1 MTTSVETLSATNRS
15 LFETSL
21 DVARTLF
28 DSAERLTALNLNT
41 ARSFFT
47 DGTDAI
53 RAALA
58 ARTPQELLAV
68 PTSLAR
74 PAADKLLGYY
84 RSAYEIAA
92 QTLEEA
98 MKPVEIRLSEAHRT
112 FGQVL
117 ENAAKSAPA
126 GSEVAVAAVRS
137 ALATA
142 NSAYEQVNKAARQA
156 VEVAEANVASATATA
171 TAAIGAAAN
180 RKSGS

>member
-1 MTTSVETLSATNRS
+1 MTTSVETLTATSRS
-15 LFETSL
+15 FFETSL
-21 DVARTLF
+21 DVTRTLF
-28 DSAERLTALNLNT
+28 DSVERLTALNLNT

-47 DGTDAI
+47 DGTEAV

-58 ARTPQELLAV
+58 AKNPQDLLAI
-68 PTSLAR
+68 PTSIAR
-74 PAADKLLGYY
+74 PLGDKVLGYY

-98 MKPVEIRLSEAHRT
+98 MKPFEIRLSEAHRT

-142 NSAYEQVNKAARQA
+142 NSAYDQVNKAARQA
-156 VEVAEANVASATATA
+156 VEMAEANVANATATA
-171 TAAIGAAAN
+171 TAAIGAAAR
-180 RKSGS
+180 RKSGA

>member
-1 MTTSVETLSATNRS
+1 MTPSAETLSATNRS

-47 DGTDAI
+47 DATDAV
-53 RAALA
+53 RAAMA
-58 ARTPQELLAV
+58 ARSPQDLIAV
-68 PTSLAR
+68 QTSIAR
-74 PAADKLLGYY
+74 PAADKVLGYY
-84 RSAYEIAA
+84 RSAYEITA

-98 MKPVEIRLSEAHRT
+98 MKPFEIQWSAAQRT
-112 FGQVL
+112 FGQAL

-126 GSEVAVAAVRS
+126 GSEVALAAVRS

-142 NSAYEQVNKAARQA
+142 NSAYDQVNKAARQA
-156 VEVAEANVASATATA
+156 VEMAEANVANATASA

-180 RKSGS
+180 RKSES

>member
-1 MTTSVETLSATNRS
+1 MTTSVETLSATNRG

-28 DSAERLTALNLNT
+28 DSVERLTALNLNT
-41 ARSFFT
+41 ARSFFS
-47 DGTDAI
+47 DATGAV

-58 ARTPQELLAV
+58 ARSPQEFIAV
-68 PTSLAR
+68 QTSIAR
-74 PAADKLLGYY
+74 PAADKVLGYY

-98 MKPVEIRLSEAHRT
+98 MKPFEIQLSAAHRS
-112 FGQVL
+112 FGQAL

-126 GSEVAVAAVRS
+126 GSEVALAAVRS

-142 NSAYEQVNKAARQA
+142 SSAYGQVNKAARQA
-156 VEVAEANVASATATA
+156 VEMAEANVANATAA

-180 RKSGS
+180 RKSGI

>member
-1 MTTSVETLSATNRS
+1 VTTSVETLSATNRN
-15 LFETSL
+15 LFETSF

-28 DSAERLTALNLNT
+28 DSVERLTALNLNT
-41 ARSFFT
+41 SRSLFT
-47 DGTDAI
+47 DGTDAV

-58 ARTPQELLAV
+58 ARTPQDLIAV
-68 PTSLAR
+68 QTSIAR
-74 PAADKLLGYY
+74 PAADKVLGYY

-98 MKPVEIRLSEAHRT
+98 MKPFEIRLSEAHRN
-112 FGQVL
+112 FGQAL
-117 ENAAKSAPA
+117 ENAAKAAPA

-156 VEVAEANVASATATA
+156 VEVAEANVANATATA
-171 TAAIGAAAN
+171 TAAIGAASN